1 MVPEKWVGS
10 IRNFI
15 ALSKQ
20 IYHNETEN
28 RQYISYRV
36 TDFPCD
42 QDPHI
47 YFQLVGKNLGT
58 KALPAELMHS
68 DLLMGFSK
76 ADIAIITHLGTKK
89 ELEKEHAATKP
100 KLLARIAHQLFGKGG
115 KTKFMLKFPE
125 QEQLVEA
132 VPEEVMTNKEA
143 LEMLESHDA
152 AMIGYA
158 AAENRFMEMRRETQE
173 LPTCRIICHDL
184 LSDQVTYLDEE
195 REARHTMPLREIFY
209 NKKLLKLFTKLDQQ
223 MMSFSAGEAYQRDI
237 ATHAAP
243 VALQLLSQVDG
254 IVDYQDSE
262 GNTFK
267 ASCLELAFNEL
278 MLSQFNPRD
287 RDVIRFAAG
296 EMHQQR
302 LNPKKAVTLRLVS
315 YANELAEYQNEEGIV
330 NKLSFLELAF
340 EPELLDQ
347 FSQSDRDRIRF
358 VAGELSKEKSF
369 QFSHS

>member
-1 MVPEKWVGS
+1 MSVLNS
-10 IRNFI
+10 IKNLLDESLRVVDYDSAETRDF
-15 ALSKQ
+15 LEVQ
-20 IYHNETEN
+20 I
-28 RQYISYRV
+28 
-36 TDFPCD
+36 
-42 QDPHI
+42 
-47 YFQLVGKNLGT
+47 VGKNLYFRIPVG
-58 KALPAELMHS
+58 ELMRS
-68 DLLMGFSK
+68 KLLMNFSK

-89 ELEKEHAATKP
+89 ELEKEQAKTKP

-173 LPTCRIICHDL
+173 LPTCRVISHDL

-195 REARHTMPLREIFY
+195 REATHTLALKEIFY
-209 NKKLLKLFTKLDQQ
+209 NKKLLKLFAKLDQQ
-223 MMSFSAGEAYQRDI
+223 MMSFAAGEAYQRGI

-243 VALQLLSQVDG
+243 VALQLLSQADG
-254 IVDYQDSE
+254 IVDYQDAE

-267 ASCLELAFNEL
+267 AFCLELAFNDL
-278 MLSQFNPRD
+278 LLSQFSLQD

-296 EMHQQR
+296 EAHQQR
-302 LNPKKAVTLRLVS
+302 INPQKVATLQLVS
-315 YANELAEYQNEEGIV
+315 YGNEMAEYQDGKGV
-330 NKLSFLELAF
+330 VSKLPFSELAF
-340 EPELLDQ
+340 EPDLLDQ
-347 FSQSDRDRIRF
+347 FSQSNRDMIRF
-358 VAGELSKEKSF
+358 VAGELSKEKSL
-369 QFSHS
+369 QLKAL